1 MVLSLFVDIVK
12 EMDIFQL
19 KVCFDSNK
27 TCLGL
32 LGESGSGKSMTLRC
46 IAGLETPTFGK
57 IILNDRVLFDSEK
70 KINVK
75 AKDRKVGF
83 LFQNYALFPNMTVYD
98 NISFGLN
105 KVTKAEK
112 QKIIKDKLKLMKLED
127 FEDRYPG
134 ELSGGQQQRVALARA
149 LVINPEVLLLDEPFS
164 ALDNHI
170 KNQVEKELLKLL
182 ADYNGNTIFVTHNM
196 DEAYRICDSLVVL
209 NKGKVVASGL
219 KKDIFEAPPNVSSAK
234 LTGCKNISKI
244 KVLEN
249 GYVKAV
255 DWGVTLKVNND
266 NETFSHIGIRAHDIK
281 ITNKEDINTFKFT
294 IVRMIESSFNFTIY
308 LKKTEFL
315 EDTSVGELHLEIPKE
330 NWFEIKN
337 NSQFLNIKLDINK
350 IFLLSEE

>member
-1 MVLSLFVDIVK
+1 MSLYVDIIK
-12 EMDIFQL
+12 EMDNFQL
-19 KVCFDSNK
+19 KVCFDTNK
-27 TCLGL
+27 NSLGL
-32 LGESGSGKSMTLRC
+32 LGESGSGKSMTLKC
-46 IAGLETPTFGK
+46 IAGLETPTAGK
-57 IILNDRVLFDSEK
+57 IILNDRTLFDSEK
-70 KINVK
+70 RVNVK

-83 LFQNYALFPNMTVYD
+83 LFQNYALFPNMTVYE

-105 KVTKAEK
+105 KANKAEK
-112 QKIIKDKLKLMKLED
+112 QKIIMNKLEIMKLQG
-127 FEDRYPG
+127 FEHRYPL

-170 KNQVEKELLKLL
+170 KNQIEKELLKLL
-182 ADYNGNTIFVTHNM
+182 AEYEGDTIFVTHNM

-209 NKGKVVASGL
+209 NKGKVVANGL
-219 KKDIFEAPPNVSSAK
+219 KKDIFKAPPNVSSAK

-244 KVLEN
+244 RALEN

-255 DWGVTLKVNND
+255 EWGIALKVNNV

-308 LKKTEFL
+308 LKKTEFV
-315 EDTSVGELHLEIPKE
+315 EDKAIRELHLEIPKE
-330 NWFEIKN
+330 NWFAVKN
-337 NSQFLNIKLDINK
+337 KSQFLNIKLDINK